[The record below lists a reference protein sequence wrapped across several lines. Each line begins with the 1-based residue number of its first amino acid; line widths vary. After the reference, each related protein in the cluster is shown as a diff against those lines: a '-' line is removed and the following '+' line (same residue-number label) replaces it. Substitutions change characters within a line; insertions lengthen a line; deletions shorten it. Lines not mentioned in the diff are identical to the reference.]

1 MDNTTRFDGHAE
13 SYAKG
18 RPSYPEELIARLAE
32 WAELTQESSV
42 ADIGA
47 GTGIFSDQ
55 LAHTGAHVFAV
66 EPNAGMRQRASLSN
80 DTSQHVTWI
89 DGTAEQTSL
98 PDSSVN
104 LVTAAQ
110 AFHWF
115 DGPSFRA
122 ECLRILRKPVRV
134 ALVWNV
140 RVLDAPVNLACEEV
154 FRAFCPRFKGFAGG
168 MTRHDQRIV
177 DFFGGSYDLWC
188 FDNPLSYSEEK
199 FVQRCLSGSYAPRE
213 DEADHEPFKAAVG
226 ELFERYR
233 MGGSI
238 VIPNETLAYVGT
250 LDATC

>member
-55 LAHTGAHVFAV
+55 LTHTGAHVFAV
-66 EPNAGMRQRASLSN
+66 EPNAGMRQRASLSS

-89 DGTAEQTSL
+89 DGTAEHTSL

-154 FRAFCPRFKGFAGG
+154 FMAFCPRFKGFAGG